1 MELQNLKLDLIQLN
15 SSTKSLEE
23 SHGADSGLMNIIKKK
38 IKNWSILQE
47 NSSREI
53 RRELSNAAAT
63 SVCPW
68 N

>member
-38 IKNWSILQE
+38 IKN
-47 NSSREI
+47 
-53 RRELSNAAAT
+53 
-63 SVCPW
+63 
-68 N
+68 